1 MWISNYFIILLYNII
16 CMLFVT
22 LIIASLTLIERKILS
37 LVQRRVGPFFVGYKG
52 RLQYIA
58 DALKLFIKGI
68 VVPFESNKFWFVMM
82 PSVSAAVCY
91 IFWMNSVWGPSI
103 SIFELEYNIV
113 LASLLSIFF
122 GYCIMLTGYVSRNKY
137 AVLASVRCAVLMLN
151 LEIFL
156 GLLIINTVIFSESF
170 CFSVFVVYQEF
181 FWFFIIFLIVFGLII
196 ITFLLETNR
205 TPFDL
210 AEAESELIAGYTVE
224 YGGFY
229 FALYYLGEY
238 FHLFFFSSVISTLIF
253 GGWEYPNFFF
263 FLFVNDYLY

>member
-1 MWISNYFIILLYNII
+1 
-16 CMLFVT
+16 MLFVT

-68 VVPFESNKFWFVMM
+68 VVPYESNKFWFVMM

-156 GLLIINTVIFSESF
+156 GLLIINIIVFSESF